1 MRVVLLRHGIA
12 MDRDDPAC
20 PADPDRPL
28 TREGVERT
36 REAVAG
42 LRAIGVRPEAVLSSP
57 YVRAWQ
63 TAEIACEGLDAKGP
77 ERCTQLLPA
86 ADPKALAALLRG
98 RSAGEILCA
107 GHEPNLSL
115 VLAHLV
121 LGSDAG
127 EAFAGLKKAGAA
139 CVETETPGTAPG
151 DLVWLVPPRVLRR
164 LGEKS

>member
-1 MRVVLLRHGIA
+1 MRVILLRHGIA
-12 MDRDDPAC
+12 VDRDDPAC

-42 LRAIGVRPEAVLSSP
+42 LRAIGVQPDVVLSSP
-57 YVRAWQ
+57 YLRALQ
-63 TAEIACEGLDAKGP
+63 TAELASEGLDAPGP

-86 ADPKALAALLRG
+86 ADPKELAALLRG
-98 RSAGEILCA
+98 RSGAEILCA

-121 LGSDAG
+121 LGGVAG
-127 EAFAGLKKAGAA
+127 ETFAGLKKAGAA
-139 CVETETPGTAPG
+139 CVETEDPGATPG
-151 DLVWLVPPRVLRR
+151 DLLWLVPPRVLRR
-164 LGEKS
+164 LGGKS